1 MRNGRGI
8 GVRIRDVRVSCGD
21 NGVALLELA
30 LLSVVLLPVLLM
42 GLALV
47 RYMELGREL
56 SIALEYAIRAAEG
69 GPWRIAPNS
78 RGESVIQVD
87 REAIDRAVE
96 DSVRRVEQAI
106 VRDSL
111 SVNSGR
117 YRVESAMVLVGVDR
131 VTGRLDIERA
141 EIRSRAVG
149 GLPVKSRDLTAT
161 APSALVAALAR
172 SSPAEGQSALS
183 VRDNPGAAGYFGLVP
198 VVVVR
203 AFRSIG
209 SEEMGFFLESMGLPS
224 YVFAAE
230 VGLVRVEAG
239 V

>member
-1 MRNGRGI
+1 M
-8 GVRIRDVRVSCGD
+8 RIRDVRASRGD
-21 NGVALLELA
+21 SGVALLELA
-30 LLSVVLLPVLLM
+30 LLGVVLLPVLLM
-42 GLALV
+42 GIAVV

-56 SIALEYAIRAAEG
+56 SIAVEYAIRAEEG
-69 GPWRIAPNS
+69 VPWRIAPNS
-78 RGESVIQVD
+78 RGESVIEVD
-87 REAIDRAVE
+87 RGAIDRAVE

-111 SVNSGR
+111 GVNLER

-131 VTGRLDIERA
+131 VTGRPEIEGA
-141 EIRSRAVG
+141 EIRSRTVG

-161 APSALVAALAR
+161 APSTLVAALAR
-172 SSPAEGQSALS
+172 SSPSGGQSALS

-198 VVVVR
+198 VIVVR
-203 AFRSIG
+203 AFRSVG
-209 SEEMGFFLESMGLPS
+209 SQKMGFFLESMGLPS